1 LWSILWDQDKFIK
14 NKKIKTYKV
23 SLPTNVMLKS
33 EIKKIKLIKPIY
45 SLTKKQKNTK
55 DISQNNL
62 ILKNKLKK
70 QNTKLILF

>member
-1 LWSILWDQDKFIK
+1 
-14 NKKIKTYKV
+14 
-23 SLPTNVMLKS
+23 MLKN

-70 QNTKLILF
+70 QNINITLRMWVQ

>member
-1 LWSILWDQDKFIK
+1 
-14 NKKIKTYKV
+14 
-23 SLPTNVMLKS
+23 MLKN